1 MNFHG
6 DTGNLDSDK
15 FIAYIVTQFPAE
27 LKQLVE
33 AKDELAKRQGAMSA
47 VDAANA
53 DREKAAEELAKAK
66 SEAASLLADAKEK
79 NSAATAKTKDLKA
92 REDALNSLTVQ
103 KESDFAAQTE
113 VLVLRE
119 AKISNTE
126 TALIEFQNQLDTRAM
141 KLTEDEASL
150 QSRVKAFQDKVAA
163 LSA

>member
-79 NSAATAKTKDLKA
+79 NSAATAKTKDLKV

-113 VLVLRE
+113 VLVSRE

-141 KLTEDEASL
+141 KLTEDEVSL
-150 QSRVKAFQDKVAA
+150 QFRVKAFQDKVAA

>member
-6 DTGNLDSDK
+6 DTGNIDSDK

-47 VDAANA
+47 VEAANA
-53 DREKAAEELAKAK
+53 DREAAAKELADAKAQ
-66 SEAASLLADAKEK
+66 SAILLADAKEK

-92 REDALNSLTVQ
+92 REDALNALTVQ

-113 VLVLRE
+113 VLVAKE
-119 AKISNTE
+119 AKVANIE
-126 TALIEFQNQLDTRAM
+126 TSLIEFQNQLDTRAA
-141 KLTEDEASL
+141 KLIEDEASL